1 MGSDQVM
8 GTIKTKFE
16 DSGAPIHSPRL
27 PVPPL
32 FSFSQ
37 ILAIHAGLFF

>member
-8 GTIKTKFE
+8 GTIKNQFE
-16 DSGAPIHSPRL
+16 DSGVSIHSPQL

-37 ILAIHAGLFF
+37 ILAIRAGFFF